1 MMNTRK
7 VVDLSN
13 SAVAYLHQGSHKQAV
28 DFLRTAIADLR
39 ENCVPVHKQEPRFA
53 SSSETVVSDS
63 SDGMHSGAPAT
74 SAITS
79 SNGEDVNKKQGKP
92 AMPSV
97 PLLTKESFE
106 QKDDKNF
113 LYAQALVLA
122 QVDHCKETL
131 IAVVLYNM
139 ALVNHTLA
147 IERDASRLLTVA
159 LKFYGM
165 AVLILQGQNDVNVN
179 TSKTSNYWLLLAL
192 YNNMAQIYESQA
204 CSEKLRYCLGNIEAL
219 LAADRI
225 GQVIDGE
232 DYAFFL
238 TNAMLELSSVAAQGA
253 SPAAL
258 SRFMMAQAESSSANK
273 MNPIPS
279 HQNKIDED
287 KDKPGTAL
295 NNQTLGK
302 TGPQP
307 TSTKR
312 TQPTPTKRKITSYAA

>member
-1 MMNTRK
+1 
-7 VVDLSN
+7 
-13 SAVAYLHQGSHKQAV
+13 
-28 DFLRTAIADLR
+28 
-39 ENCVPVHKQEPRFA
+39 
-53 SSSETVVSDS
+53 
-63 SDGMHSGAPAT
+63 
-74 SAITS
+74 
-79 SNGEDVNKKQGKP
+79 
-92 AMPSV
+92 MPSV